1 MELKEELKMWVSEMK
16 RNETFS
22 KLQNIGDLAKKMVLE
37 VGYKKQFTL
46 VYLLIE
52 LILVLPVA
60 TATVER
66 AFSAMNIIK
75 SNLRNKLY

>member
-1 MELKEELKMWVSEMK
+1 MWVSEMK